1 MKSFIK
7 KREREAIRQEINKS
21 EKERKNERRMQIYI
35 EREEKGKRKE
45 VEEYEKR
52 KRTDNQIKIEKESVR
67 REETKGEVINDGGNN

>member
-7 KREREAIRQEINKS
+7 KRERVAIRQEINKS
-21 EKERKNERRMQIYI
+21 GKERKNERRMQIYI

-52 KRTDNQIKIEKESVR
+52 KRTDNQIKIEKERVR